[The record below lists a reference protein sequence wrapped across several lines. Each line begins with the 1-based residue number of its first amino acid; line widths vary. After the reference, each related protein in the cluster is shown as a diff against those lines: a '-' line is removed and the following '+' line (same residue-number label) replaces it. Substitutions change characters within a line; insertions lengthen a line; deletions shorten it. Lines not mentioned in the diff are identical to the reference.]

1 MASNPLLKFKTE
13 ILTVVIYPKIHE
25 ILLYEKGNIS
35 YNLLWKK
42 FREANDCTVSLREF
56 KEWCEELGLYQEQ
69 VIKWHV
75 PKEENEVDY
84 VVHPDPNIRDAH
96 INGLEV
102 FPKNNTPISNDEA
115 FNRMMDN
122 EPVDPDINFDND

>member
-75 PKEENEVDY
+75 PKEENEVNY
-84 VVHPDPNIRDAH
+84 AVHPDPA

>member
-13 ILTVVIYPKIHE
+13 ILTCVIYPKINE
-25 ILLYEKGNIS
+25 ILTYERGNIS

-75 PKEENEVDY
+75 PKEMDETNYPECK
-84 VVHPDPNIRDAH
+84 DPEYRDIH
-96 INGLEV
+96 MQGQEV
-102 FPKNNTPISNDEA
+102 FDRTNTAA

-122 EPVDPDINFDND
+122 EPMDPKINFDNET